1 MKIFRGTIE
10 DKIIRL
16 EEPTGLPDG
25 TKAFVKVKPFI
36 KEKQDK
42 IIKRQLELLEK
53 GFDMGELLVKSRDE
67 IYER

>member
-1 MKIFRGTIE
+1 MKILKGTIE

-25 TKAFVKVKPFI
+25 TKTLVKLRPFI